1 MKTPF
6 IALALPFLCLQALS
20 AAGPVEV
27 RTGPTAIVL
36 ANDYLERTISVADGD
51 VGTRQLLNK
60 ITGRAYA
67 LRGSE
72 FEIKLNYERVGY
84 SFGNENPRAFTG
96 AGARVASR
104 NIDDTSAGGKRVT
117 LHLAPSHAASID
129 LVYELNPADFF
140 TRQWLRIA
148 QPQQG
153 TRSEERRGGKECR
166 SP

>member
-1 MKTPF
+1 MKTPTT
-6 IALALPFLCLQALS
+6 ALALPFLIVHALS

-27 RTGPTAIVL
+27 RIGPTAIVI

-84 SFGNENPRAFTG
+84 SFGNENPRAVT
-96 AGARVASR
+96 ASSNR
-104 NIDDTSAGGKRVT
+104 A
-117 LHLAPSHAASID
+117 
-129 LVYELNPADFF
+129 
-140 TRQWLRIA
+140 
-148 QPQQG
+148 
-153 TRSEERRGGKECR
+153 R
-166 SP
+166 SPRLGASAVSRDGVCVSSSHDISQSASAEALP

>member
-1 MKTPF
+1 MKKLT
-6 IALALPFLCLQALS
+6 LAITILFLQSLT

-27 RTGPTAIVL
+27 RASPSAIVL

-84 SFGNENPRAFTG
+84 SFGNENPRAFT
-96 AGARVASR
+96 ATEAR
-104 NIDDTSAGGKRVT
+104 D
-117 LHLAPSHAASID
+117 P
-129 LVYELNPADFF
+129 
-140 TRQWLRIA
+140 LR
-148 QPQQG
+148 
-153 TRSEERRGGKECR
+153 TRSDSSEE
-166 SP
+166 